1 LFPNLPI
8 EPEAG
13 VWLNVFDRLV
23 APFLRIMTADTQ
35 KQMPS
40 VSLVLGS
47 GGARGL
53 AHIGIIQWLQENN
66 YRIQSVA
73 GSSIGAVVG
82 GIFAAGKLPVYTEW
96 VTALSKADVLLLL
109 DFSFSRAG
117 LFKGERIIELLKE
130 VIGEYNI
137 EDLPISFTAVA
148 TDVVAGKEVWM
159 DRGSLFDAIR
169 ASFAIPTLFTPH
181 EYCGRRLLDGGLVN
195 PVPIAPTLK
204 DLTDLTIAVNL
215 NGHEMAITQN
225 TENVQ
230 PTKGPEGHY
239 KKLINKFIEELSHRK
254 QDRDDKLGFFEIV
267 QRSLETMQS
276 TISRLKLAVY
286 SPDVIIE
293 IPKNACGPFE
303 FYRAAEMI
311 ALGRH
316 IAEQSF
322 SAANLDGATFGHRR
336 TTMLSP

>member
-1 LFPNLPI
+1 MI
-8 EPEAG
+8 E
-13 VWLNVFDRLV
+13 
-23 APFLRIMTADTQ
+23 DTP
-35 KQMPS
+35 KQDPS

-53 AHIGIIQWLQENN
+53 AHIGIIQWLEENN

-82 GIFAAGKLPVYTEW
+82 GIFAAGKLQVYTEW

-109 DFSFSRAG
+109 DFSFSRTG

-130 VIGEYNI
+130 LIGECNI
-137 EDLPISFTAVA
+137 EELPISFTAVA
-148 TDVVAGKEVWM
+148 TDVMAGKEVWI

-181 EYCGRRLLDGGLVN
+181 EYRGRRLLDGGLVN
-195 PVPIAPTLK
+195 PIPIAPTLK
-204 DLTDLTIAVNL
+204 DLTDITIAVNL
-215 NGHEMAITQN
+215 DGRERPITQDP
-225 TENVQ
+225 END
-230 PTKGPEGHY
+230 KRAKEPEGQY
-239 KKLINKFIEELSHRK
+239 KKLISKFIEELSHRK
-254 QDRDDKLGFFEIV
+254 QDRDDKWGFFEIV
-267 QRSLETMQS
+267 QHSIETMQS
-276 TISRLKLAVY
+276 TISRLKLAAY

-311 ALGRH
+311 ALGRC
-316 IAEQSF
+316 IAEMAL
-322 SAANLDGATFGHRR
+322 SAAKTDNCETRW
-336 TTMLSP
+336 

>member
-1 LFPNLPI
+1 
-8 EPEAG
+8 
-13 VWLNVFDRLV
+13 
-23 APFLRIMTADTQ
+23 MQT
-35 KQMPS
+35 

-53 AHIGIIQWLQENN
+53 AHIGIIQWLQENS

-82 GIFAAGKLPVYTEW
+82 GIFAAGKLQAYTEW

-130 VIGEYNI
+130 LIGEYDI
-137 EDLPISFTAVA
+137 EDLPISYTAVA
-148 TDVVAGKEVWM
+148 TDVMAGKEVWI

-181 EYCGRRLLDGGLVN
+181 EYRGRRLLDGGLVN

-204 DLTDLTIAVNL
+204 DLTDMTIAVNL
-215 NGHEMAITQN
+215 NGREMPLTQDSGN
-225 TENVQ
+225 DKKA
-230 PTKGPEGHY
+230 KGPEGHY
-239 KKLINKFIEELSHRK
+239 RKLINKFIEELAHRK
-254 QDRDDKLGFFEIV
+254 QDRDNKLGFFEV
-267 QRSLETMQS
+267 MQHSLDTMQS
-276 TISRLKLAVY
+276 TISRLKLAAY

-293 IPKNACGPFE
+293 IPNNACGPFE

-311 ALGRH
+311 ALGRR
-316 IAEQSF
+316 IAEQAMCSENSDL
-322 SAANLDGATFGHRR
+322 SASH
-336 TTMLSP
+336 